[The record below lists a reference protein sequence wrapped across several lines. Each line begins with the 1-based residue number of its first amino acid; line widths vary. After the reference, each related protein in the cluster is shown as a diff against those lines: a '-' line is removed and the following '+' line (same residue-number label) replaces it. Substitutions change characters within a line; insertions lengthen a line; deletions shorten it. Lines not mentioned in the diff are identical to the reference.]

1 VVAACRA
8 GAWAAVLEGLHMFLP
23 ASPLAPAVR
32 LLQARAC

>member
-1 VVAACRA
+1 
-8 GAWAAVLEGLHMFLP
+8 VLEGLHMFLP